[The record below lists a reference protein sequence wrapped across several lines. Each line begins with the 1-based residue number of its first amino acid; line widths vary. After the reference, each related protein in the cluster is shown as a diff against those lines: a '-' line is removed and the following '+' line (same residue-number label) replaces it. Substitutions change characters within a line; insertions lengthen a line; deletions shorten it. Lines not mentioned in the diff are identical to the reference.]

1 MSPRDRQQTPGQGR
15 TVGPADVDDLARSM
29 LALHGAHDDDDHDHG
44 SNGAPRGSWSKAPDF
59 ASDPDRAAAV
69 REATARDRD
78 RYLNSGLVSVDCRF
92 CHVSVSV
99 KKLGPAHTSVQWST
113 EATRRC
119 AFFTEVRES
128 GGEPARARACPK
140 LADSI
145 KHAVAEGVLEE
156 VSSAPSPGDG

>member
-1 MSPRDRQQTPGQGR
+1 
-15 TVGPADVDDLARSM
+15 M
-29 LALHGAHDDDDHDHG
+29 LALHGAHDDDDHAHG
-44 SNGAPRGSWSKAPDF
+44 INGESNGCWSKAPDF
-59 ASDPDRAAAV
+59 ASDPDRAEAV
-69 REATARDRD
+69 REATQRDRE

-99 KKLGPAHTSVQWST
+99 KKLGPAHTSVQWSS
-113 EATRRC
+113 EAAQRC

-128 GGEPARARACPK
+128 GGEPARARSCPK

>member
-1 MSPRDRQQTPGQGR
+1 MSSREQDAP
-15 TVGPADVDDLARSM
+15 DVDRLARSM
-29 LALHGAHDDDDHDHG
+29 LALHGGHDDDHSHG
-44 SNGAPRGSWSKAPDF
+44 DNDAGGGPSTQTWSKAPNF

-69 REATARDRD
+69 SEATRRDRE

-92 CHVSVSV
+92 CHVSVNV

-113 EATRRC
+113 EASQRC
-119 AFFTEVRES
+119 AFFTEMRAS
-128 GGEPARARACPK
+128 GGEPARARSCPK

-156 VSSAPSPGDG
+156 MSSAPAPGDG

>member
-1 MSPRDRQQTPGQGR
+1 VTAKDLP
-15 TVGPADVDDLARSM
+15 DVDRLARSM
-29 LALHGAHDDDDHDHG
+29 LALHGAHDDDDHGEHG
-44 SNGAPRGSWSKAPDF
+44 EGASNGSWSKAPNF

-69 REATARDRD
+69 REATQRDRE
-78 RYLNSGLVSVDCRF
+78 RYLTSGLVSVDCRF

-99 KKLGPAHTSVQWST
+99 KKLGPAHTSVQWSS
-113 EATRRC
+113 EATQRC

-128 GGEPARARACPK
+128 GGEPARTRSCPK

>member
-1 MSPRDRQQTPGQGR
+1 LREEPTLKLVTPEE
-15 TVGPADVDDLARSM
+15 VPDVDRLARSM
-29 LALHGAHDDDDHDHG
+29 LALHGAHDDEDDAHPD
-44 SNGAPRGSWSKAPDF
+44 NGKGGGSWSKAPTF

-69 REATARDRD
+69 REATQRDRE
-78 RYLNSGLVSVDCRF
+78 RYLTSGLVSVDCRF
-92 CHVSVSV
+92 CHVSVNV
-99 KKLGPAHTSVQWST
+99 KKLGPAHTSVQWSS
-113 EATRRC
+113 EASQRC

-128 GGEPARARACPK
+128 GGEPARTRSCPK